1 MAEISRDPAAI
12 RAGIE
17 RARQEVEQS
26 VQDLRSTVTQ
36 TLSWRAFV
44 RRHPVAV
51 FSGAAA
57 LGMILAGA
65 TTKKNF
71 FFSESR

>member
-26 VQDLRSTVTQ
+26 VQDLRATVTR

-44 RRHPVAV
+44 RRHPVVV
-51 FSGAAA
+51 FSSAAA
-57 LGMILAGA
+57 VGLLLARA
-65 TTKKNF
+65 T
-71 FFSESR
+71 R